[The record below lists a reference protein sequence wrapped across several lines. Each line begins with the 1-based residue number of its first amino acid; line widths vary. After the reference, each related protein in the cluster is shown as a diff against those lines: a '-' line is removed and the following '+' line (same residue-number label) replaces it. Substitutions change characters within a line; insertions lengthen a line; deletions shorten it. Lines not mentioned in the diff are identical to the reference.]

1 MTLGHLQRGGAP
13 NAWDRQ
19 LCTRY
24 GVAAVEA
31 VANGEVGTM
40 IALRGGSILPVPL
53 SQGVGRIRTVPVD
66 GELVQSARAIGISFG
81 DEPAPALSV
90 WPALPSAHGGAR
102 GPQDQGPGG

>member
-1 MTLGHLQRGGAP
+1 MGAP

-31 VANGEVGTM
+31 VANGQTGTM
-40 IALRGGSILPVPL
+40 IALRGGAILPVPL

-66 GELVQSARAIGISFG
+66 GELIQSARAIGISFG
-81 DEPAPALSV
+81 DESAPAI
-90 WPALPSAHGGAR
+90 
-102 GPQDQGPGG
+102 